1 MSVKCDF
8 CKTDISHLD
17 DFLYL
22 CSCGKKSCSVN
33 CHQFIVTDLVNGNGI
48 AYGNVC
54 YAEILQRGNKG
65 RITYWYEDS
74 YGYGGDAIIID
85 PDYQPM
91 LEELEELR
99 EKVAQ
104 LSKEVISLQTQI
116 DCAPGGIEYLSA
128 QRRFEKKNY

>member
-8 CKTDISHLD
+8 CQTDISHLE
-17 DFLYL
+17 DFEYL

-33 CHQFIVTDLVNGNGI
+33 CHQFIRTNLVDGNCIG
-48 AYGNVC
+48 YGNVC
-54 YAEILQRGNKG
+54 YAEILKHGNKG
-65 RITYWYEDS
+65 RITYWYKDS
-74 YGYGGDAIIID
+74 YGFSGDAIIID

-116 DCAPGGIEYLSA
+116 DCAPGGIEY
-128 QRRFEKKNY
+128 

>member
-8 CKTDISHLD
+8 CQTDISHLE
-17 DFLYL
+17 DFEYL

-33 CHQFIVTDLVNGNGI
+33 CHQFIGTNLINGNGI
-48 AYGNVC
+48 DYGNVC

-65 RITYWYEDS
+65 RITYWYKNS
-74 YGYGGDAIIID
+74 NGYGGDAIIID

-91 LEELEELR
+91 LVELEELR

-104 LSKEVISLQTQI
+104 LSKEVISLQT
-116 DCAPGGIEYLSA
+116 
-128 QRRFEKKNY
+128 